1 MVLPSISI
9 TRFLAFRIIGVLSVV
24 SVDFT
29 SATGCEFDCS
39 SSPPQLCG
47 DAVQIIWYP
56 FVTRIDFDDKG
67 HLLEVTHSLNT
78 LDLANRGI
86 TSIAEFGLDC
96 YSMTDYDDDFNP
108 GDVNLTGLVEAVVLD
123 NNSLTTVPNMDVFR
137 NVGYISFNG
146 NALTHLPS
154 SIFENFTAP
163 QLWIYFN
170 NNQISSIDDDF
181 LSAYTG
187 NLLWVYLQGNQL
199 STVPNDMLTNFV
211 GSFLFLFLSNNQI
224 ETIPPSTFSGF
235 RGSKIALFF
244 DANNVT
250 SIDDVF
256 KDFVVGGVVTLSL
269 VNNSITAT
277 SLASALRSFSSSSAT
292 LNLDLYGNNV
302 KSLPDN
308 VFAGIGNNTV
318 PGQSPSIHI
327 NLMHNP
333 LAALSTNTFQGGWM
347 NDVSVDLSDTT
358 SDTYII
364 PPYLAW
370 FNRVESLSLN
380 FSGTA
385 QLMLSDLSAF
395 RDFNGRSLSIDM
407 SRNRLTGVVGDV
419 LPQAPF
425 SVYLNLSYNEFTA
438 VGNHS
443 FQFPGGV
450 DLSHN
455 NISVIQNESFWGSRI
470 SSLNISSNAITFV
483 DCAAFNYS
491 FALTDLGLSFNH
503 VSMVTHTFLDNVP
516 ALNDF
521 RVDNNAVWALPTTSN
536 HLAGPDKAAENTIT
550 CGTYGPAATN
560 CTCAPGL
567 VYSEFCGYGR
577 CMATAS
583 GCSEP
588 TPYATPSCSLAPQS
602 VCISG
607 CDEKNSYYEYTV
619 NECLL
624 LTSCLTAFP
633 IDRNASSGLYH
644 KAFEFT
650 PPTSTSN
657 RVCSICATCAD
668 GFRTVPCTVTTDSR
682 CLKIDRLNSGDIAS
696 IVLAIAVLGATAAV
710 GFWYGRQQWRRGKST
725 QVDLEIAEL
734 LLADVSEENQRMAKA
749 WEINQSDII
758 LHRQLASGA
767 YGTVWAGKW
776 GHISVAVKQLKL
788 PVNDKDPLSS
798 ADFDREVKFMK
809 AIKHP
814 NLLIFYGAGYSAN
827 GTPFLVVELMELG
840 SMGDLLRDLTKEL
853 SWSTRLSFA
862 LDIARGMKHLHSLG
876 SLHRD
881 LKSDNCLVDGNFRVK
896 VGDFGNSRLTNPCGN
911 MHPSCNTVATT
922 NLSPTIT
929 EQAFVGGKT
938 LTKRVGTPLWMA
950 PELMSD
956 AIALSNGSTKT
967 ISDYG
972 PEIDVYSFAIVMW
985 EILAR
990 QDPWTEID
998 ARSYF
1003 RFITILESQVT
1014 AGKRPRIPSEKECTA
1029 VIGAPPAYV
1038 QLMQSAWA
1046 QRPQARPTFVVVTA
1060 ELLKMKSTKGGVPI
1074 PVHVYEDQVDVFS
1087 SSSNSSI
1094 STSTQHAAE
1103 LRLPSTRSLIGSLR
1117 TSLRN
1122 PTYDFAEGTP
1132 SETKTHYE

>member
-1 MVLPSISI
+1 MIQSVDDCGCAPVYCRRKCLSSTPPSIFRTASHCNAR
-9 TRFLAFRIIGVLSVV
+9 TAHSFLAYPVLLFRHEWELLAIPRSMHGALSDCRRVVELNLWESRNVLLPW
-24 SVDFT
+24 DWT
-29 SATGCEFDCS
+29 S
-39 SSPPQLCG
+39 SSQ
-47 DAVQIIWYP
+47 
-56 FVTRIDFDDKG
+56 
-67 HLLEVTHSLNT
+67 
-78 LDLANRGI
+78 
-86 TSIAEFGLDC
+86 
-96 YSMTDYDDDFNP
+96 
-108 GDVNLTGLVEAVVLD
+108 
-123 NNSLTTVPNMDVFR
+123 
-137 NVGYISFNG
+137 
-146 NALTHLPS
+146 
-154 SIFENFTAP
+154 
-163 QLWIYFN
+163 
-170 NNQISSIDDDF
+170 
-181 LSAYTG
+181 AYTG

-536 HLAGPDKAAENTIT
+536 HLAGPDKAAKNILT

-567 VYSEFCGYGR
+567 AYSEFCGYGR

-583 GCSEP
+583 G
-588 TPYATPSCSLAPQS
+588 YAVHNAPHMMFGANSL
-602 VCISG
+602 
-607 CDEKNSYYEYTV
+607 CDAK
-619 NECLL
+619 LL
-624 LTSCLTAFP
+624 P
-633 IDRNASSGLYH
+633 
-644 KAFEFT
+644 
-650 PPTSTSN
+650 
-657 RVCSICATCAD
+657 
-668 GFRTVPCTVTTDSR
+668 
-682 CLKIDRLNSGDIAS
+682 
-696 IVLAIAVLGATAAV
+696 
-710 GFWYGRQQWRRGKST
+710 
-725 QVDLEIAEL
+725 
-734 LLADVSEENQRMAKA
+734 
-749 WEINQSDII
+749 
-758 LHRQLASGA
+758 
-767 YGTVWAGKW
+767 
-776 GHISVAVKQLKL
+776 
-788 PVNDKDPLSS
+788 
-798 ADFDREVKFMK
+798 
-809 AIKHP
+809 
-814 NLLIFYGAGYSAN
+814 
-827 GTPFLVVELMELG
+827 
-840 SMGDLLRDLTKEL
+840 
-853 SWSTRLSFA
+853 
-862 LDIARGMKHLHSLG
+862 
-876 SLHRD
+876 
-881 LKSDNCLVDGNFRVK
+881 
-896 VGDFGNSRLTNPCGN
+896 
-911 MHPSCNTVATT
+911 
-922 NLSPTIT
+922 SPT
-929 EQAFVGGKT
+929 V
-938 LTKRVGTPLWMA
+938 
-950 PELMSD
+950 
-956 AIALSNGSTKT
+956 
-967 ISDYG
+967 
-972 PEIDVYSFAIVMW
+972 
-985 EILAR
+985 
-990 QDPWTEID
+990 
-998 ARSYF
+998 
-1003 RFITILESQVT
+1003 
-1014 AGKRPRIPSEKECTA
+1014 C
-1029 VIGAPPAYV
+1029 
-1038 QLMQSAWA
+1038 
-1046 QRPQARPTFVVVTA
+1046 
-1060 ELLKMKSTKGGVPI
+1060 
-1074 PVHVYEDQVDVFS
+1074 VH
-1087 SSSNSSI
+1087 
-1094 STSTQHAAE
+1094 
-1103 LRLPSTRSLIGSLR
+1103 
-1117 TSLRN
+1117 
-1122 PTYDFAEGTP
+1122 
-1132 SETKTHYE
+1132 